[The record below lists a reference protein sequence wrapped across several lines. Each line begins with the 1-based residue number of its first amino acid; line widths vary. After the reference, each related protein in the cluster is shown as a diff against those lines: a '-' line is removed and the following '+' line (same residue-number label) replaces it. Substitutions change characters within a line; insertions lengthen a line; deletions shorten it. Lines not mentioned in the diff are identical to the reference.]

1 MFKKYKFNSRGIGII
16 SSRLIPFNTLVG
28 FYFTKNE
35 PITTESRFIYN
46 GWIETNPLGRY
57 LNHNRNPNC
66 NLSIDGETICIHTNR
81 EINPFEELTVNYLD
95 VIKLINLPEDLVERY
110 SIADYEYVDEEV
122 IIKQNLI

>member
-28 FYFTKNE
+28 FYFTKKE
-35 PITTESRFIYN
+35 PITIESRFIYD

-57 LNHNRNPNC
+57 LNHSRTPNC
-66 NLSIDGETICIHTNR
+66 NLSIEDETICIHTNR

-95 VIKLINLPEDLVERY
+95 VIRLINLPEDLVKRY
-110 SIADYEYVDEEV
+110 SIVDYDYVDEEV